1 MPACS
6 IAVECTGSKH
16 FDPVGK
22 TDKLTHIIMDEIFNI
37 KQFSNEIDN
46 DTEFI
51 PLLSTEEEEIMQAE
65 KLPESIPILPLR
77 NTVLFPG
84 VVIPITVG
92 RDKSIRLIRES
103 YKNDRTIGVV
113 AQKDSTIEDP
123 EEKDL
128 FKVGTVAH
136 LIKILQMPDGNTT
149 VIIQG
154 KKRFE
159 ISGFNQAEPYFRAE
173 IKDLADYSKNMEKD
187 EHFMA
192 LIGSLKDLALQIIKL
207 SPNIPSD
214 AAFAIKNI
222 DSPFF
227 LVNFVSSNL
236 NIELAEKQQLL
247 ETPDLMKRANDVLS
261 ALAKELQML
270 ELKNQIQDKVKLDL
284 DKQQRDYLLG
294 QQLKTIQEEL
304 GGSPHEQEINDL
316 KARASKKK
324 WSEKVSETFDK
335 ELKKL
340 QRMNPQAAEYS
351 IQMNYLETVVELPWN
366 EFTTDKFN
374 LDKAQ
379 RVLDEDHYGLEKIK
393 ERIIEHLAVL
403 KLKNDMKSPILCFV
417 GPPGVGKT
425 SLGKS
430 IARALGRNYI
440 RISLGGLRDESEL
453 RGHRKTYIGAMPGRI
468 IQSLRKASS
477 ANPVFVLDEV
487 DKVTGNNFQGD
498 PQAALLEILDPEQ
511 NFEFYDNYL
520 EITFDLSR
528 VMFIATANTLATIH
542 PALRD
547 RMEVIDLSG
556 YLLEEKAEIAK
567 RHLVPKQI
575 KEHGLKK
582 SNVIFSKKVLEKIID
597 DYTRESGV
605 RSLEKVIAKVIR
617 NRAKFVAMKDPFNPK
632 LSSEDLEKILGVPRY
647 QKDRDTQIDV
657 PGVVTGLAWTAVGGE
672 ILFIEVS
679 LSRGKGSL
687 TLTGNLGDVMK
698 ESATIAYEY
707 LKSHAATLNI
717 NPAIFPEWN
726 VHVHVPEGATPKDGP
741 SAGITMLT
749 ALASAFTQRKALA
762 NLAMTGEITL
772 RGKVLPVG
780 GIKEKILAA
789 KRAKI
794 RNIILS
800 VENRKD
806 IEEVKQ
812 DYIVGLNFIYV
823 ENMLEVINHALQKDK
838 IKHPLDFSL
847 IKTEKT

>member
-1 MPACS
+1 
-6 IAVECTGSKH
+6 
-16 FDPVGK
+16 
-22 TDKLTHIIMDEIFNI
+22 MDDLFKINGLSEAL
-37 KQFSNEIDN
+37 DN

-51 PLLSTEEEEIMQAE
+51 PLLSSEEEEMMQAE
-65 KLPESIPILPLR
+65 KLPESLPILSLR

-103 YKNDRTIGVV
+103 YRNDRTIGVV
-113 AQKDSTIEDP
+113 AQRDSTIEDP

-128 FKVGTVAH
+128 YNVGTVAH

-159 ISGFNQAEPYFRAE
+159 IEQFIQDEPYFRAK
-173 IKDLADYSKNMEKD
+173 IKDLADFDKGLEKD
-187 EHFMA
+187 EHFLA
-192 LIGSLKDLALQIIKL
+192 LIGSLKDLAIQIIKL
-207 SPNIPSD
+207 SPNIPSE

-236 NIELAEKQQLL
+236 NIELPEKQKLL
-247 ETPDLMKRANDVLS
+247 ETPDLIKRANDVLT
-261 ALAKELQML
+261 ALAKELHML
-270 ELKNQIQDKVKLDL
+270 ELKTQIQDKVKLDL
-284 DKQQRDYLLG
+284 DKQQRDYLLS

-304 GGSPHEQEINDL
+304 GGSPHEQEINDM
-316 KARASKKK
+316 KAKASKKK
-324 WSEKVSETFDK
+324 WSEKVADIFDK

-351 IQMNYLETVVELPWN
+351 IQMNYLETMVELPWN
-366 EFTTDKFN
+366 DYTTDSFDLRN
-374 LDKAQ
+374 AQ
-379 RVLDEDHYGLEKIK
+379 KVLDEDHYGLEKIK

-440 RISLGGLRDESEL
+440 RVSLGGLRDEAEL

-468 IQSLRKASS
+468 IQSLKKTGS

-487 DKVTGNNFQGD
+487 DKVSGNNFQGD

-528 VMFIATANTLATIH
+528 VMFIATANNLSTIH

-556 YLLEEKAEIAK
+556 YLLEEKVEIAK

-575 KEHGLKK
+575 REHGLKDK
-582 SNVIFSKKVLEKIID
+582 QVAFSGKVLEKIID

-605 RSLEKVIAKVIR
+605 RSLEKVIAKIVR
-617 NRAKFVAMKDPFNPK
+617 NRAKSVAMEEKYDPK
-632 LSSEDLEKILGVPRY
+632 LTVEDVEKIMGVPRY
-647 QKDRDTQIDV
+647 QKDRDSKFDV

-672 ILFIEVS
+672 ILFVEVS
-679 LSRGKGSL
+679 LSKGKGNL

-707 LKSHAATLNI
+707 LKSHAALLGI
-717 NPAIFPEWN
+717 DAEIFPYWN
-726 VHVHVPEGATPKDGP
+726 VHIHVPEGATPKDGP

-749 ALASAFTQRKALA
+749 ALASAFTQRQSRTD
-762 NLAMTGEITL
+762 LAMTGEITL

-789 KRAKI
+789 KRAKVKT
-794 RNIILS
+794 IILS
-800 VENRKD
+800 SENKKD
-806 IEEVKQ
+806 IEEIRQ
-812 DYIVGLNFIYV
+812 DYIAGLEFIYV
-823 ENMLEVINHALQKDK
+823 DKMIDVIKHALAKEK
-838 IKHPLDFSL
+838 AKNALDL
-847 IKTEKT
+847 TVKKE